1 MEAPCRFGDC
11 TRCRHQAIEAEW
23 VARRGPDPARKA
35 GPYADSKAIIIP
47 RFIIL
52 LPFCLPMI
60 FAAHSAASQNAQQV
74 GWTTFYAQL
83 PIVAIAA
90 IKWDV
95 IASKLAEYFD
105 VPATAI
111 FPMALGCILSIA
123 LTEGYGPLDDSIFI
137 LVVTSIPLWLGRGE
151 VLSILFWGGLAT
163 ALTLTAVPLLLFG
176 IGVLAFPTIGA
187 LWRTASYHYEL
198 RHSAA
203 WHPPA
208 LKRIGVFYLF
218 GGTAVVAASNLFPL
232 VP

>member
-1 MEAPCRFGDC
+1 MEAPCRCGDC

-90 IKWDV
+90 IKWDA
-95 IASKLAEYFD
+95 IASRLAGYFD
-105 VPATAI
+105 VPGTAI
-111 FPMALGCILSIA
+111 FPMALGCILSVA
-123 LTEGYGPLDDSIFI
+123 STEGYGPLDDSIF
-137 LVVTSIPLWLGRGE
+137 LLMVTSIPLWLGRGDG
-151 VLSILFWGGLAT
+151 LSMLFWGGLAT
-163 ALTLTAVPLLLFG
+163 ALTIISAVPILLL
-176 IGVLAFPTIGA
+176 IGTVALPTIVA
-187 LWRTASYHYEL
+187 LWRTAYYHYEL

-208 LKRIGVFYLF
+208 LKRVGVFYF
-218 GGTAVVAASNLFPL
+218 VGGTAIVAASNLFPL

>member
-1 MEAPCRFGDC
+1 MEPRCKCGAC
-11 TRCRHQAIEAEW
+11 TRCEHQAIEADW
-23 VARRGPDPARKA
+23 IAYRGSGPKRPA
-35 GPYADSKAIIIP
+35 GPYADSKAIILP

-60 FAAHSAASQNAQQV
+60 LAAHSTASQNAQQV

-83 PIVAIAA
+83 PIVAIVA
-90 IKWDV
+90 IKWDA
-95 IASKLAEYFD
+95 IASKLAGYFD
-105 VPATAI
+105 VPGTAI
-111 FPMALGCILSIA
+111 FPMALGCILSVA
-123 LTEGYGPLDDSIFI
+123 STEGYGPLDDSIFV

-151 VLSILFWGGLAT
+151 VLSILFWGGLAI

-187 LWRTASYHYEL
+187 MWRTASYHYEL

-208 LKRIGVFYLF
+208 LKRVGVFYLV
-218 GGTAVVAASNLFPL
+218 GGTAISAASNLFAL